1 MTFTPE
7 ELHRLERLL
16 AQVARAEILPR
27 FNRLQADE
35 IRTKSSAVDLVTDAD
50 EAAERAIAAALR
62 DTYPDAVLVGEEA
75 ATRDPSLLDGL
86 GNASLAFVIDPVDG
100 TRNFVAG
107 LPAFGVMLAAVAD
120 GEIVAGIIHDP
131 IARNSCLALRNG
143 GAWQAFEDGP
153 TRSLRVAAPAPVGQ
167 MEAVAAVGFLQE
179 PMRSRVARNLA
190 AFRSTTSLRCA
201 AQEYRLAITGDCHVL
216 MYNKLMP
223 WDHAA
228 GWLLHREA
236 GGFSAHYDG
245 RPYRVTQRTG
255 GLLFAPDE
263 ASWRAVRDAVL
274 GEAGTS

>member
-1 MTFTPE
+1 MTFTPDD
-7 ELHRLERLL
+7 LHRLERLL
-16 AQVARAEILPR
+16 ADTARAEILPR

-50 EAAERAIAAALR
+50 EAAERAIGATLR
-62 DTYPDAVLVGEEA
+62 AWYPHAIVVGEEA

-86 GNASLAFVIDPVDG
+86 GTARLAFVIDPVDG

-131 IARNSCLALRNG
+131 IARNSCLALRDA

-153 TRSLRVAAPAPVGQ
+153 TRRLRVAAPAPVGQ

-236 GGFSAHYDG
+236 GGYSAHYDG
-245 RPYRVTQRTG
+245 RPYRVTQRSG

-263 ASWRAVRDAVL
+263 ASWLAVRQAVL
-274 GEAGTS
+274 GDAP